1 MTVDDSKCLVQE
13 EEAMKRA
20 VWYAGSDTKLRM
32 DEADTTYTGAIRF
45 LKNYN
50 NVSRTENGAM
60 GYRTTARALVDLNF
74 KVASLRR
81 RSEEEITEAY
91 IRAFWE
97 SPKYAVKW
105 LFFLRDILEGMGE
118 RRSFRICLKYLA
130 VSQPEIT
137 KAVLR
142 YVPEYGR
149 YDDLLVLLD
158 TPLAEEVAA
167 LYREQLRLDLAAM
180 EKGKEVSLL
189 AKWLPGNNTSSAEAR
204 RYAEILRKYFQMSPK
219 QYRQTLSSLRR
230 YGKVVETQ
238 ISAAEWSSVNY
249 DRVPTKANAKYDQ
262 AFTRHDRARRTE
274 YLEKVAAGDSKL
286 HTNGLMPYEIV
297 HRYTGKGWYYGDAIR
312 EDLLTELL
320 WKKITEDGFQNEWGL
335 KDAIVVADGSGSMYT
350 SVSGNSSVQAIEVCD
365 SLAIYFAEQ
374 LKGVFHNKAITFSS
388 RPQFIDLKD
397 NTKLKDKLEIMRAY
411 NEVSNTNIKAVFD
424 LLLDMA
430 VSHAVPA
437 KELPGQV
444 LIISD
449 MEFDEASAPNYRYS
463 FRGRKADWAPADE
476 ALFTTIRKQYEAA
489 GYRMPRLIFWNVCG
503 RSDTI
508 PMVDNAEGLCLLS
521 GFSQNA
527 MKIAAQKERKDPW
540 EALKKVLDSPR
551 YQPIEEMWRQM
562 KPVSAPAG

>member
-1 MTVDDSKCLVQE
+1 
-13 EEAMKRA
+13 MKRA
-20 VWYAGSDTKLRM
+20 FWYDGNDAEQQPDP
-32 DEADTTYTGAIRF
+32 ADMTQTGAIRF
-45 LKNYN
+45 LQNYN
-50 NVSRTENGAM
+50 NVSHTENGAA
-60 GYRTTARALVDLNF
+60 GYRTTANALVDLNF
-74 KVASLRR
+74 KVASLRMR
-81 RSEEEITEAY
+81 KEEEITEAY

-105 LFFLRDILEGMGE
+105 LFFLRDIPEGMGE
-118 RRSFRICLKYLA
+118 RRSFRVCLKYLA

-137 KAVLR
+137 KAVLN

-158 TPLAEEVAA
+158 TPLAGDVAA
-167 LYREQLRLDLAAM
+167 LYQKQLRLDLAAM
-180 EKGKEVSLL
+180 AEGRGISLL

-230 YGKVVETQ
+230 YGNVVETQ
-238 ISAAEWSSVNY
+238 ISASEWTSVNY
-249 DRVPTKANAKYDQ
+249 DRVPAKANMKYDQ
-262 AFTRHDRARRTE
+262 AFARHDLARRTE
-274 YLEKVAAGDSKL
+274 YLEKVLAGDNKL

-297 HRYTGKGWYYGDAIR
+297 HRYTGKGWYYRDPIR

-350 SVSGNSSVQAIEVCD
+350 PVSGNSTVQAIEVCN

-388 RPQFIDLKD
+388 RPQFIDLRD

-411 NEVSNTNIKAVFD
+411 SEVSNTNIKAVFD
-424 LLLDMA
+424 LLLEMA
-430 VSHAVPA
+430 ISHEVPA
-437 KELPGQV
+437 EELPGQV

-449 MEFDEASAPNYRYS
+449 MEFDQASVPNYWL
-463 FRGRKADWAPADE
+463 FPGKKETVEWAPVDE
-476 ALFTTIRKQYEAA
+476 ALFTTIGKQYEAA

-551 YQPIEEMWRQM
+551 YQPIEEMWRQI
-562 KPVSAPAG
+562 KPASAPAG